1 MRSLRIAEW
10 SPTGRK
16 VNDHKF
22 ASQICQRDSITFQ
35 GLQLKGRGC
44 LAKFL
49 AERFPVPDWSWEKQS
64 GQTGIAEKVLCLR
77 FVLSC
82 FFSSV

>member
-22 ASQICQRDSITFQ
+22 APQICQRDSITFQ

-44 LAKFL
+44 LANFWLSAFL
-49 AERFPVPDWSWEKQS
+49 CPTGHGKNSQDKQ
-64 GQTGIAEKVLCLR
+64 A
-77 FVLSC
+77 
-82 FFSSV
+82 